1 MMGGQIFLESELG
14 VGSVFTVELPREINV
29 LDYIQYEDTL
39 LVRKKSFNNT
49 QNMVVNQKSAVSSQH
64 SNYDLPCKIMD

>member
-1 MMGGQIFLESELG
+1 MGGQIFLESELG